1 MSNRHVV
8 RFIYII
14 DIFILGEIKMNDKTN
29 LKVALYMRYSSSAQS
44 EQSIEGQERVCTEF
58 CEREN
63 YTIVKKYV
71 DRATSAFKDAD
82 KRVQFQKMIKDS
94 EKGLWDAVVVY
105 KLDRFARNRYD
116 SATYKTRLKRNGV
129 KLISA
134 TEAISDDPEGIILE
148 SILEGMAE
156 YYSKELSQ
164 KVKRGMKE
172 TALKCHSCGGT
183 IPLGYKI
190 ENKKYVIDQAGAKI
204 VQEAFD
210 LYNKN
215 YPIID
220 ICKIF
225 EDKGYRTAQNKKFTK
240 SSFNSMLRNKK
251 YAGVYKYGDIEIDG
265 GIPAIISKESFKKA
279 QDKLE
284 KQKLKQRRG
293 RAKLTYLLSQ
303 KLFCGECGAQL
314 IGESATGRHG
324 KTYYYYTCGS
334 VRCADSCNKKRMKK
348 EYVED
353 IVFEKAMQLLTPETI
368 DELAEMAEHQCMK
381 DIEQDTVVPALQAE
395 IDDVDRAINNLLKAL
410 QDGVATKTITMR
422 IKELES
428 QREDLEKRIVDAK
441 SEFVVLEKEHIV
453 WWLNRFTKGDKNDES
468 FKRNILDMLINSV
481 TIYDMK
487 KGYRFVIAY
496 NLNSNKSET
505 FEVSSQSLNG
515 AS

>member
-1 MSNRHVV
+1 
-8 RFIYII
+8 
-14 DIFILGEIKMNDKTN
+14 
-29 LKVALYMRYSSSAQS
+29 MRYSSDKQS

-58 CEREN
+58 CKRN
-63 YTIVKKYV
+63 GYTIIRKYI
-71 DRATSAFKDAD
+71 DRATSAFKDAE
-82 KRVQFQKMIKDS
+82 KRLQFQKMIKDS
-94 EKGLWDAVVVY
+94 SKGDFAGVVVY

-116 SATYKTRLKRNGV
+116 SAIYETKLERNGV

-172 TALKCHSCGGT
+172 TALKCHSCGGI

-251 YAGVYKYGDIEIDG
+251 YMGVYKYGDIEIDG
-265 GIPAIISKESFKKA
+265 GIPAIISKETFKKA
-279 QDKLE
+279 QEKLE

-314 IGESATGRHG
+314 IGESATGRRG

-334 VRCADSCNKKRMKK
+334 VRGADSCKKKRMKK

-353 IVFEKAMQLLTPETI
+353 IVFEKAMKLLTPETI
-368 DELAEMAEHQCMK
+368 DELAEMAENQCIK
-381 DIEQDTVVPALQAE
+381 DIEQDTIVPALQAE
-395 IDDVDRAINNLLKAL
+395 IDDVDRAIENLLKAT
-410 QDGVATKTITMR
+410 QDGVVTKTIPMR

-428 QREDLEKRIVDAK
+428 QREDLEKRIVNAK

-515 AS
+515 AP